1 MDDEFKNID
10 TYSQFK
16 QYRRNK
22 YHSPVYVYKKRQQ
35 FQADNIKFT
44 DQYMLEATG
53 NVANL

>member
-22 YHSPVYVYKKRQQ
+22 YHSPVYVYKKR
-35 FQADNIKFT
+35 
-44 DQYMLEATG
+44 
-53 NVANL
+53 